1 MRFCKKTTG
10 GNELVRIDTGPIPF
24 LLVDSMLP
32 KNTGRMIE
40 KVKSLKGVLP
50 EAVECVF
57 DGIEGLVMNVTS
69 EDVDRRSGV
78 NTTSEHENTTSEDM
92 NRSEHTT
99 DNLQET
105 ENTRNYTLN
114 PSHLSYAIDMNQS
127 LLQALGVSCEAIDAI
142 VRIARQ
148 HHYAA
153 KLTGG
158 GGGGCVIAVASTE
171 AEEKDE
177 EVFMTHLSQS
187 GFGYQRIQIGG
198 KGVHVEGE

>member
-1 MRFCKKTTG
+1 MRFCKRTTG
-10 GNELVRIDTGPIPF
+10 GNELVRVATEPLTF
-24 LLVDSMLP
+24 LLIDSMLP

-40 KVKSLKGVLP
+40 KVKCLMEVLP
-50 EAVECVF
+50 ETVECVF

-69 EDVDRRSGV
+69 GSVKAREDRNEGR
-78 NTTSEHENTTSEDM
+78 EENRNEGREDT
-92 NRSEHTT
+92 NKGREI
-99 DNLQET
+99 
-105 ENTRNYTLN
+105 TLN
-114 PSHLSYAIDMNQS
+114 PSHLNHAIAMNQS

-142 VRIARQ
+142 VGIARQ

-177 EVFMTHLSQS
+177 EAFMTHLSQR
-187 GFGYQRIQIGG
+187 GFDYQRIQIGG
-198 KGVHVEGE
+198 KGVQVGEE

>member
-1 MRFCKKTTG
+1 M
-10 GNELVRIDTGPIPF
+10 VRIATEPLSF
-24 LLVDSMLP
+24 LLIDSMLP

-40 KVKSLKGVLP
+40 KVKGLKGVLP
-50 EAVECVF
+50 ETVECVF

-69 EDVDRRSGV
+69 GSVNVGRGEDVSARGEEDVNARREDVYVRREDV
-78 NTTSEHENTTSEDM
+78 NARKEDTHKG
-92 NRSEHTT
+92 EI
-99 DNLQET
+99 
-105 ENTRNYTLN
+105 TLN
-114 PSHLSYAIDMNQS
+114 SSHLNHAIDMNQY

-142 VRIARQ
+142 VGIARQ

-177 EVFMTHLSQS
+177 EAFMTHLSQR
-187 GFGYQRIQIGG
+187 GFDYQRIQIGG
-198 KGVHVEGE
+198 KGVQVEGE

>member
-1 MRFCKKTTG
+1 MRFCKRTTG
-10 GNELVRIDTGPIPF
+10 GNELVRIATEPLSF
-24 LLVDSMLP
+24 LLIDSMLP

-40 KVKSLKGVLP
+40 KVKGLKGVLP
-50 EAVECVF
+50 ETVECVF

-69 EDVDRRSGV
+69 GSVSARGGEDVNARREDVYVRREDV
-78 NTTSEHENTTSEDM
+78 NARKEDTHKG
-92 NRSEHTT
+92 EI
-99 DNLQET
+99 
-105 ENTRNYTLN
+105 TLN
-114 PSHLSYAIDMNQS
+114 SSHLNHAIDMNQY

-142 VRIARQ
+142 VGIARQ

-177 EVFMTHLSQS
+177 EAFMTHLSQR
-187 GFGYQRIQIGG
+187 GFDYQRIQIGG
-198 KGVHVEGE
+198 KGVQVEGE